1 MRTVVV
7 SGTFDNLRSRH
18 VRFLEE
24 ARKLGDSLHVLLWAG
39 AAAGALEGQPP
50 RFPESERRYL
60 LEAIRF
66 VDRVWSVDGPLD
78 RFSLPRVEGLRPSV
92 WAVDEREVAVPE
104 AGARRQAYCR
114 AQGIEYHGLS
124 ATDLAGFPDCATNAS
139 SSDSTDAAAG
149 AAMVPPGW
157 TGRKKAFVT
166 GCYDWLHSGHVRFFE
181 EASAL
186 GDLYVAV
193 GNDASVRFLKGEGH
207 PLFPEDERRYMA
219 GAIRYVK
226 QALITSGQGWMDAAP
241 DIERLKP
248 DIYAVNE
255 DGDRPE
261 KRAFCQEH
269 DLQYVVLKRTPKEG
283 LPKRESTVLRGF

>member
-18 VRFLEE
+18 VRFLQE
-24 ARKLGDSLHVLLWAG
+24 ARKLGDSLHVLLWSD
-39 AAAGALEGQPP
+39 AAVRASEGGPP
-50 RFPESERRYL
+50 TFPEGERRYL

-66 VDRVWSVDGPLD
+66 VDRVWSVDGSPD
-78 RFSLPRVEGLRPSV
+78 RFSLPPVESLRPAV
-92 WAVDEREVAVPE
+92 WAVDERELALPE
-104 AGARRQAYCR
+104 AGARRQVFCR
-114 AQGIEYHGLS
+114 EQGIEYQLLS
-124 ATDLAGFPDCATNAS
+124 AADLAGFPDDT
-139 SSDSTDAAAG
+139 G
-149 AAMVPPGW
+149 AATLSTSPASPTSPTSP
-157 TGRKKAFVT
+157 TGRKMAFVT
-166 GCYDWLHSGHVRFFE
+166 GCYDWLHSGHIRFFE
-181 EASAL
+181 EVSTL

-193 GNDASVRFLKGEGH
+193 GNDASVRYLKGEGH
-207 PLFPEDERRYMA
+207 PLFPQEERRYMA

-226 QALITSGQGWMDAAP
+226 QALITSGQGWMDATP

-269 DLQYVVLKRTPKEG
+269 GLQYVVLKRTPKEG

>member
-92 WAVDEREVAVPE
+92 WAGDGPDSVHKADGLQEIAALALRKPGRLTLQRARGRAGPE
-104 AGARRQAYCR
+104 QNVQRI
-114 AQGIEYHGLS
+114 AQ
-124 ATDLAGFPDCATNAS
+124 LAGLF
-139 SSDSTDAAAG
+139 
-149 AAMVPPGW
+149 
-157 TGRKKAFVT
+157 KKA
-166 GCYDWLHSGHVRFFE
+166 HVAGTE
-181 EASAL
+181 
-186 GDLYVAV
+186 VI
-193 GNDASVRFLKGEGH
+193 EGPADDH
-207 PLFPEDERRYMA
+207 GSHLTRSP
-219 GAIRYVK
+219 
-226 QALITSGQGWMDAAP
+226 
-241 DIERLKP
+241 
-248 DIYAVNE
+248 
-255 DGDRPE
+255 RP
-261 KRAFCQEH
+261 A
-269 DLQYVVLKRTPKEG
+269 
-283 LPKRESTVLRGF
+283 

>member
-24 ARKLGDSLHVLLWAG
+24 ARKLGDALHVLLWAN
-39 AAAGALEGQPP
+39 APAGALAGELP
-50 RFPESERRYL
+50 RFSESERRYL

-78 RFSLPRVEGLRPSV
+78 RFSLPQVQGLRPAV
-92 WAVDEREVAVPE
+92 WAVDERELEVPE
-104 AGARRQAYCR
+104 AGARRQAFCQ
-114 AQGIEYHGLS
+114 AEGIEYHVLS
-124 ATDLAGFPDCATNAS
+124 ATDMAGFPAGT
-139 SSDSTDAAAG
+139 G
-149 AAMVPPGW
+149 AATAPTST
-157 TGRKKAFVT
+157 TGPNGPTRRKKAFVS
-166 GCYDWLHSGHVRFFE
+166 GCFDWLHSGHLRFFE
-181 EASAL
+181 EVSAL

-207 PLFPEDERRYMA
+207 PLFSQGERRYMA
-219 GAIRYVK
+219 GAIRYVT

-269 DLQYVVLKRTPKEG
+269 GLQYVVLKRSPREG